1 MEPAAHHPSRDG
13 RAGRSQ
19 AIIKMLSASI
29 RELEAAVDGWGEPYN
44 FFELLRVCP
53 RARVRRSDARARRT
67 GESDQVDFLFEL
79 APGNTTLRPFII
91 EARRRSAPPN
101 CVHRSRSVVAAG
113 ATPQPDPCGAS
124 RAVTNREGRGRGIRA
139 GGRCP

>member
-19 AIIKMLSASI
+19 AIIKMLSGSI

-44 FFELLRVCP
+44 FFELLRVRVLARAAP
-53 RARVRRSDARARRT
+53 TRARPRT
-67 GESDQVDFLFEL
+67 GECDQVDFLFEL

-91 EARRRSAPPN
+91 EARRRCAPPN

-113 ATPQPDPCGAS
+113 ATPQPDLCGVS